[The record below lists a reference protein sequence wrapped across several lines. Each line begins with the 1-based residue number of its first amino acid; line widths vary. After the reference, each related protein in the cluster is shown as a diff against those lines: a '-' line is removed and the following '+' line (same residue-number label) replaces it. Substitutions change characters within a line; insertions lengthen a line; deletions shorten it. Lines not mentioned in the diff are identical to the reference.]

1 MKRWKFPFLVAVD
14 IKINDFRSFHLQ
26 CLKVFSFSTFELA
39 RLKALL
45 FIRNFFLGGN
55 FVF

>member
-26 CLKVFSFSTFELA
+26 CLKVFSFSAFELA

-45 FIRNFFLGGN
+45 FIRNFVFGGN
-55 FVF
+55 FLF